1 MQGALSNGFEENGT
15 TFINWEQVTKK
26 NNKSITDNERKNL
39 YEQIAVAHRKDLNFI
54 IIIDEEHSHN
64 TSKADEIIQAF
75 ASILKIRVSATAK
88 EQKFTW
94 YEIDEKKLFLVV

>member
-75 ASILKIRVSATAK
+75 ASILKS
-88 EQKFTW
+88 EFLLLQKN
-94 YEIDEKKLFLVV
+94 KNLHGMKLMKRSYS